1 MKITEK
7 FKVRSKTNRR
17 SSVDKATPARFPL
30 KVASGEVVLRE
41 RRYTPDRRHPGLQTQ
56 ELEVSE
62 EEFDQLFEAYQSQG

>member
-1 MKITEK
+1 MKITKK

-17 SSVDKATPARFPL
+17 SSVDKETSTRFPL
-30 KVASGEVVLRE
+30 KVESGEVVLRE

>member
-1 MKITEK
+1 MKITDK

-17 SSVDKATPARFPL
+17 NSVDNATPPRFPL
-30 KVASGEVVLRE
+30 KVESGEVVLRE

>member
-17 SSVDKATPARFPL
+17 ASVDKDTPTRFPL

-56 ELEVSE
+56 QLEVSE